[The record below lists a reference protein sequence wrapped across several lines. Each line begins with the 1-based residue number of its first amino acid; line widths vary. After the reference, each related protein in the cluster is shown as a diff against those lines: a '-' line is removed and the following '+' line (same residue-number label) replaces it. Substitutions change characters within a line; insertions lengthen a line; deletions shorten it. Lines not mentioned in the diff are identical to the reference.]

1 MSQNQIPHPKVREE
15 WMDTLRFLGIFA
27 IYLGHTSGGG
37 RLGSFVYLY
46 HVPLFFFI
54 SGYFSYQY
62 NTSILNA
69 VALRARRLLVPYVFF
84 SILALCLFLITR
96 DWRWTEFRGA
106 TYTFVLGTR
115 NLVMA
120 GSLWFL
126 PCLFVIS
133 LLDIFMKKFLNQATA
148 RLILSFCFL
157 LVSQTMLGFDPIQ
170 KPSWF
175 FNVDSALYYVFWFTL
190 GEWIKGTDLLH
201 KSFATPSRHR
211 QLLTMLLS
219 LIAIYCYF
227 YGAEPVFRLF
237 DVSDRYFKTP
247 GIFRLFGS
255 LLVIS
260 TLIFLNISIAMAL
273 KQISKLHLIGRRT
286 LILCGTEDVV
296 KLVIP
301 IVIAAVGLE
310 LRITNQ
316 MSAIVYALACIS
328 ISAFFIAPFFEKYF
342 PKLVGI
348 YRKDATT

>member
-1 MSQNQIPHPKVREE
+1 MSQNQIQHPREREE

-54 SGYFSYQY
+54 SGYFSSQY
-62 NTSILNA
+62 NIPILSA
-69 VALRARRLLVPYVFF
+69 IALRAQRLLVPYAFF
-84 SILALCLFLITR
+84 SILALCLLLIAR
-96 DWRWTEFRGA
+96 DWRWIEFRSA
-106 TYTFVLGTR
+106 AYTFVFGTR

-133 LLDIFMKKFLNQATA
+133 VIDILMKTFLNQPSM
-148 RLILSFCFL
+148 RLIVSFCFL
-157 LVSQTMLGFDPIQ
+157 LISQTMLGFDPIQ

-190 GEWIKGTDLLH
+190 GEWIRRADVLY
-201 KSFATPSRHR
+201 KSFASPSHYR

-219 LIAIYCYF
+219 LIALYCYF
-227 YGAEPVFRLF
+227 YGAEPVFKLF
-237 DVSDRYFKTP
+237 DVGDKYFSSP
-247 GIFRLFGS
+247 GIFRLLGS

-260 TLIFLNISIAMAL
+260 TLIFLNISVAMAL
-273 KQISKLHLIGRRT
+273 KQIPTFHLIGRRT
-286 LILCGTEDVV
+286 LILCGTEDVI
-296 KLVIP
+296 KLIVP
-301 IVIAAVGLE
+301 IAIAAVGLE

-316 MSAIVYALACIS
+316 MSAIFYALACIS
-328 ISAFFIAPFFEKYF
+328 ISTFFIAPFLEKYF
-342 PKLVGI
+342 PRFVGI
-348 YRKDATT
+348 YRNDATA